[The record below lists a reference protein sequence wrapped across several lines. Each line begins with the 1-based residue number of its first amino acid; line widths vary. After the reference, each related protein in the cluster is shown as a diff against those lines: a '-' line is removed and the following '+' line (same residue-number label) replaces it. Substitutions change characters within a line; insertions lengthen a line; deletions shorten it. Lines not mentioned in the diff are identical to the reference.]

1 MKVVEHFLS
10 LGLPEEELKLAM
22 AMAASYGHNDVIEL
36 LKANGCAHTQYRT
49 PIVTILSVTDSTQ
62 MHPT

>member
-36 LKANGCAHTQYRT
+36 LKANGCART
-49 PIVTILSVTDSTQ
+49 HSTEHLLQ
-62 MHPT
+62 LF